1 MAGRTGAAQWL
12 RGRYFGAAL
21 ALATLTTVHAAV
33 PLTIL
38 EAIQLLDAPV
48 EDGLD
53 EFHRELAVK
62 RLGMSETVAAQIE
75 RYRRLADRSRRVEV
89 DEVAALFRL
98 VGRRSDA
105 GMVFDNA
112 GRRAGSRAMEAVSGS
127 GTLALRGLPR
137 FARNRLGL
145 RMGRRAVRMLDATL
159 ERTALLLAAT
169 IPEPPSALSTPAGV
183 GCGFYGSALAEIL
196 RAVTDFD
203 GALFHVACRSRG
215 DSACEWSSQEQRGA

>member
-12 RGRYFGAAL
+12 RARYFVAAL
-21 ALATLTTVHAAV
+21 APATLTTVHAAV

-48 EDGLD
+48 EDGLN

-75 RYRRLADRSRRVEV
+75 RYRRLADRARRVEV

-112 GRRAGSRAMEAVSGS
+112 GRRPGSRAMEAVSGS
-127 GTLALRGLPR
+127 GT
-137 FARNRLGL
+137 
-145 RMGRRAVRMLDATL
+145 
-159 ERTALLLAAT
+159 
-169 IPEPPSALSTPAGV
+169 
-183 GCGFYGSALAEIL
+183 
-196 RAVTDFD
+196 
-203 GALFHVACRSRG
+203 
-215 DSACEWSSQEQRGA
+215 